1 MDIVEIQEL
10 LEEALEKI
18 DTLESRLE
26 EHEYHFKAFAEPCAI
41 GSEQIW
47 DVVSYVLSLPYEPLS
62 QGPPQRQGSKYT
74 PR

>member
-1 MDIVEIQEL
+1 MEIIMDIVEIQEL

-47 DVVSYVLSLPYEPLS
+47 DVVFNDILKLPVPDGVDLRSLV
-62 QGPPQRQGSKYT
+62 
-74 PR
+74 

>member
-47 DVVSYVLSLPYEPLS
+47 DVVFNDILKLPVPDGVDLRSLV
-62 QGPPQRQGSKYT
+62 
-74 PR
+74 